1 MNLYDQGMSTLTI
14 GQVAER
20 TGFTPAAL
28 RFYDE
33 RGLVTPSRSDGGYRL
48 YGGEA
53 LDRLAFIARA
63 KQLGCS
69 LDEIADL
76 LAIWDGQ
83 QCAPV
88 QTRFHELVTHKILA
102 TQTQIA
108 ELVAFAAQ
116 LQAAAGRLAA
126 TPIDEPCGDSCACLA
141 HDVGE
146 PVAVDLQPSS
156 DVPIACTLEPGAMPD
171 RLADWTR
178 SSTPRRR
185 DRAPPTV
192 GSASSSVTRSMSP
205 NWSAWSKPNS
215 DAVPS
220 SPSQS
225 PSINVAP
232 PSKLALPAPR
242 TTSWPA
248 CFGAAS

>member
-1 MNLYDQGMSTLTI
+1 MSTLTI

-63 KQLGCS
+63 KKLGCS

-76 LAIWDGQ
+76 LAIWDGE

-88 QTRFHELVTHKILA
+88 QTRFHELVTDKIRA

-108 ELVAFAAQ
+108 ELAAFAAQ
-116 LQAAAGRLAA
+116 LQAAAGRLAT
-126 TPIDEPCGDSCACLA
+126 TPIDEPCNDTCACLA
-141 HDVGE
+141 HDVAE
-146 PVAVDLQPSS
+146 LVAVELLATSD

-178 SSTPRRR
+178 VL
-185 DRAPPTV
+185 DA
-192 GSASSSVTRSMSP
+192 AQERSRT
-205 NWSAWSKPNS
+205 AEGRLRIEFG
-215 DAVPS
+215 DAVD
-220 SPSQS
+220 
-225 PSINVAP
+225 VAE
-232 PSKLALPAPR
+232 LVRLVEAEQRCCAFFAFAVTIDQRGIALEVGAPA
-242 TTSWPA
+242 TA
-248 CFGAAS
+248 HDVVAGLFGAAS